1 MRIGHVALYCEDLER
16 MRKFFGDYFNAR
28 SNDMYRNRRTG
39 LRTYFLSFDGCGTS
53 LELMSRPGMSGGDP
67 SAARIGFTHVSFA
80 VGSRDAV
87 DALTARLAADGY
99 AVADGPR
106 ITDDGYYESCVAGPE
121 GILIEI
127 TV

>member
-1 MRIGHVALYCEDLER
+1 MRV
-16 MRKFFGDYFNAR
+16 
-28 SNDMYRNRRTG
+28 
-39 LRTYFLSFDGCGTS
+39 
-53 LELMSRPGMSGGDP
+53 
-67 SAARIGFTHVSFA
+67 GFTHVSFA

-99 AVADGPR
+99 AVASGPR
-106 ITDDGYYESCVAGPE
+106 VTGDGYYESCVAGPE